1 MCRPLLHASYR
12 GVTSLAASQ
21 KNLHWSATTISG
33 VGCSKSSG
41 CDMRFSQRAGP
52 SWITREPRN
61 PVIYSEHSRFKFG
74 VNRDDCQSWNLY
86 AVCAAAEQMHVQL
99 LWLHEYL
106 HVLSALDHYL
116 THRVVFRCKYF
127 WYCCDLLCCER
138 FSFYFINLDCSLRE
152 DSNITINQ
160 TCRSSSKKKIT
171 KSQKRSKSAKQPLT
185 HSPVHPSS
193 WSKLLAELR
202 QAPTLAHIAVAHN
215 RYLERIEVTYSSH
228 ARSSLVCFVD
238 FYFIS
243 FPVSCAIS

>member
-160 TCRSSSKKKIT
+160 TCRSSPKKK
-171 KSQKRSKSAKQPLT
+171 SQNHKNDRNLPSNPSLT
-185 HSPVHPSS
+185 HLFTPVHGLSS
-193 WSKLLAELR
+193 WQNSGKRRHWRILLS
-202 QAPTLAHIAVAHN
+202 HI
-215 RYLERIEVTYSSH
+215 I
-228 ARSSLVCFVD
+228 D
-238 FYFIS
+238 I
-243 FPVSCAIS
+243 